1 MSPVHKLS
9 AMGSLTT
16 SKIDYPSMQA
26 GNETIYENSYE
37 SIATQSVTTSGVTS
51 VSFTSIPQTY
61 THLQI
66 RASIRSNSVA
76 AYDAFYI
83 YNLNNAGGSSQMA
96 NHYIYGTGSAVGV
109 GAYTNQSNA
118 QMGFIPAANTLAS
131 NFGAGIV
138 DILDYT
144 STNKAKTLRS
154 FTGYDDNGNTTGSA
168 FVTISSAYSAQLGT
182 SAVTN
187 LTFLIN
193 NSFAIGS
200 KFALYGVR

>member
-1 MSPVHKLS
+1 MAPIIGIYASS
-9 AMGSLTT
+9 A
-16 SKIDYPSMQA
+16 
-26 GNETIYENSYE
+26 SYE
-37 SIATQSVTTSGVTS
+37 ASTSYQSIATQTVTTAGVTS
-51 VSFTSIPQTY
+51 LSFNSIPQTY

-66 RASIRSNSVA
+66 RASIRSNNAA

-109 GAYTNQSNA
+109 GAYTNQSTA

-131 NFGAGIV
+131 NFGGGIV

-144 STNKAKTLRS
+144 NTNKNKTLRG
-154 FTGYDDNGNTTGSA
+154 FVGFDDNGNTTGSP
-168 FVTISSAYSAQLGT
+168 FITVSSAYSVQLGT

-187 LTFLIN
+187 LTFIIN

-200 KFALYGVR
+200 KFALYGVK